1 MLSLDHSADLL
12 RLLGEPNRVR
22 LLSLLMAEELT
33 VAELTE
39 ATRLSQSRVS
49 THLGRLREGG
59 LVRDRRQGTAS
70 YYSVNEGS
78 MSEDAAGLW
87 TLLTERTADP
97 LLEQDRE
104 RLASVLRARGSGWPD
119 SVAGQMERH
128 YSPGRTWEAALRGLL
143 GLVRLGDVLDVASG
157 DGALAELL
165 ATRAA
170 SLCCLDLSP
179 RMVEAGRRR
188 LAHLPAVRF
197 QRADMHDLPFLD
209 ESFDQVLLMNA
220 LSYARKPER
229 VLAEAARVL
238 RPGGALACVALAA
251 HRHTRVAES
260 YGHLQHGFAPATLR
274 RALEAQGLEVT
285 LCDVTSR
292 ERRAPHFEIVT
303 AHAARPRR
311 ASRV

>member
-1 MLSLDHSADLL
+1 MMSLDHSSDLL
-12 RLLGEPNRVR
+12 RLLGDPNRVR

-39 ATRLSQSRVS
+39 ATRLTQSRVS
-49 THLGRLREGG
+49 THLGKLREAG

-78 MSEDAAGLW
+78 MPEDASRLWALLAG
-87 TLLTERTADP
+87 RTADP

-104 RLASVLRARGSGWPD
+104 RLATVLRVRGSSWPD

-165 ATRAA
+165 APRAD
-170 SLCCLDLSP
+170 SVCCLDLSP
-179 RMVEAGRRR
+179 RMVEAGQRR
-188 LAHLPAVRF
+188 LAHLRGVRF
-197 QRADMHDLPFLD
+197 LRADMHDLPFAD
-209 ESFDQVLLMNA
+209 SSFDQVLLMNA

-229 VLAEAARVL
+229 VLAEAARAL

-251 HRHTRVAES
+251 HRHARVAES

-274 RALEAQGLEVT
+274 RALEAQGLRVT

-292 ERRAPHFEIVT
+292 ERRAPCFEVVT
-303 AHAARPRR
+303 AHATRPGGLV
-311 ASRV
+311 RV